1 MIWYFLRHL
10 TLSLFFLNLLL
21 FVFVRKMLRNQF
33 HQIVARLKHFKSC
46 LGFPPCAAV
55 EIFRSAFCFLKE
67 LLLSFI
73 LFSLSFSLY
82 DSRCVLSYYWLYS
95 LLICFVWNAAG
106 LFLSSFFLL
115 IAAVVSFHL
124 FEFVRKCARVCVCV
138 SPPPLSVLFS
148 SSTTCAPH
156 HKQKNFTQQQNNT

>member
-106 LFLSSFFLL
+106 LFLSSFFFINCCSCEL
-115 IAAVVSFHL
+115 SFVWVC
-124 FEFVRKCARVCVCV
+124 EKVCSCVRVR
-138 SPPPLSVLFS
+138 FS
-148 SSTTCAPH
+148 SSLKRIVLFLHYLRTAPQTKELYSTT
-156 HKQKNFTQQQNNT
+156 K

>member
-10 TLSLFFLNLLL
+10 TLSLFLFNLLL
-21 FVFVRKMLRNQF
+21 FVFVRKMLRINF
-33 HQIVARLKHFKSC
+33 IRLSRVWNISNHVWGS
-46 LGFPPCAAV
+46 PPCAAV

-124 FEFVRKCARVCVCV
+124 FGFVRKCARVCVCV

>member
-10 TLSLFFLNLLL
+10 TLSLFLFNLLL
-21 FVFVRKMLRNQF
+21 FVFVRKMLRINF
-33 HQIVARLKHFKSC
+33 IRFSRVWNISNHVWGS
-46 LGFPPCAAV
+46 PPCAAV

-106 LFLSSFFLL
+106 LFLSSFFFINCCSCEL
-115 IAAVVSFHL
+115 SFVWIC
-124 FEFVRKCARVCVCV
+124 EKVCSCVRVR
-138 SPPPLSVLFS
+138 FS
-148 SSTTCAPH
+148 SSLKRIVLFLHYLRTAPQTKELYSTT
-156 HKQKNFTQQQNNT
+156 K